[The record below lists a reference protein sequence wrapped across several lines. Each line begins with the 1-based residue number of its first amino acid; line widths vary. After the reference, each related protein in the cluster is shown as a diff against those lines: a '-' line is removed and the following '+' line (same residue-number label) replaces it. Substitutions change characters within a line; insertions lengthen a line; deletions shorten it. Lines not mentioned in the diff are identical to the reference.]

1 MVNDKDFS
9 KELILLEKIVSTI
22 LKRENI
28 SLSTDMTAPD
38 VEGWDSLNH
47 VQILFNIEEELGIQF
62 PINEIQN
69 LNSIGDLVRLMNKY
83 MK

>member
-1 MVNDKDFS
+1 MS

-22 LKRENI
+22 LRRENI
-28 SLSTDMTAPD
+28 SLSMDMTATD

-47 VQILFNIEEELGIQF
+47 VQILFAIEQELGIQF
-62 PINEIQN
+62 PINEIQG
-69 LNSIGDLVRLMNKY
+69 LNNIGDLIELMKKY